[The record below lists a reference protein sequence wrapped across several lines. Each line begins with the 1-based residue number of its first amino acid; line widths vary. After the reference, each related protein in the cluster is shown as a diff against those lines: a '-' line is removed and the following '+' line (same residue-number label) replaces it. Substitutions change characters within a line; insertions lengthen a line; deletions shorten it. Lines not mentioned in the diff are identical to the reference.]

1 MDRSQTSASSP
12 DDFERSLREELR
24 RAQELYLGEGWR
36 CFQADL
42 RRVRARVVD
51 RAVQAAQSSPPAT
64 DPMRLLA
71 IAGALDLLLAPEF
84 AADTLEAA
92 RQLENVDSP
101 EPSFDAMPLDSEGRA
116 RAGEGH

>member
-1 MDRSQTSASSP
+1 
-12 DDFERSLREELR
+12 
-24 RAQELYLGEGWR
+24 
-36 CFQADL
+36 
-42 RRVRARVVD
+42 
-51 RAVQAAQSSPPAT
+51 
-64 DPMRLLA
+64 MRLLA